1 MTHQPRRMYRPII
14 ATAVAGVTVAMVL
27 ASGGSV
33 VASTRT
39 SAASGSTVR
48 AAAASALSTNQSS
61 YTSKVIGQVFESD
74 GTTVDKRVR
83 GTFTPVVSWVGSGGV
98 MRLKG
103 TLRLRIVD
111 AQTGQVQKVSKW
123 VTNMPVRKINDQSVS
138 PADAKRAAAA
148 AAPCPVL
155 NLVLGPLDLNLLGLQ
170 VHLSTVLLNIIAQP
184 GPGNLLGNLLCAVAG
199 LLDSTPVS
207 GALSGL
213 LTQVSALLNSI
224 LAILRA

>member
-1 MTHQPRRMYRPII
+1 MTQQLSRMYRPIT

-33 VASTRT
+33 AASTRT
-39 SAASGSTVR
+39 AAASGAVR
-48 AAAASALSTNQSS
+48 MAAAPAVSTSQAKS
-61 YTSKVIGQVFESD
+61 TSKVIGQVYKSD
-74 GTTVDKRVR
+74 GTTVAKRVR
-83 GTFTPVVSWVGSGGV
+83 GTFTPVVSRVGTGGV

-111 AQTGQVQKVSKW
+111 VATGRVQNVSKW
-123 VTNMPVRKINDQSVS
+123 VTNMPVRKIDGQSVT
-138 PADAKRAAAA
+138 PAMANRAAAA
-148 AAPCPVL
+148 AAPCQVL
-155 NLVLGPLDLNLLGLQ
+155 NLVLGPLDLNLLGLE
-170 VHLSTVLLNIIAQP
+170 VHLSTVLLDILAQP

-207 GALSGL
+207 GALGDL
-213 LTQVSALLNSI
+213 LTQVSGLLNSI